1 MAAKIYTK
9 EIILK
14 AAFDLALEVGVDKI
28 SMRNLANKIGCSV
41 MPIYEEFTSKEEL
54 INAISV
60 FTEQQIDKKSI
71 TMYDRFYDLL
81 YYGLKYPKFFL
92 SIVEYDSTHRQPQ
105 EIICKVCNLMR
116 RDSRLKDFEER
127 EAYIINTRIEMF
139 IIGIIYTYQF
149 IESDLMK
156 RYPELKRILTE
167 TIDSIIYGYLSIK
180 KLN

>member
-1 MAAKIYTK
+1 
-9 EIILK
+9 
-14 AAFDLALEVGVDKI
+14 
-28 SMRNLANKIGCSV
+28 
-41 MPIYEEFTSKEEL
+41 
-54 INAISV
+54 
-60 FTEQQIDKKSI
+60 
-71 TMYDRFYDLL
+71 
-81 YYGLKYPKFFL
+81 
-92 SIVEYDSTHRQPQ
+92 
-105 EIICKVCNLMR
+105 MR